1 VMRWLLDLVLS
12 SIGKKLLMALTGLFF
27 CSFLAVHLAG
37 NLTLYAGA
45 RVFDSYAEHLHSLG
59 PVLAVAEPGM
69 LLFALVHVST
79 GLFLFFQN
87 LRARPARYIMNRA
100 AGGRTPGS
108 RTMPYTGLVLLAFV
122 VYHLLGF
129 HFVDKGSRTIFEI
142 VSHAFSN
149 PAVAGIYV
157 LAMIAA
163 GLHVS
168 HGFWSAFQTLGAS
181 HPRYTPLI
189 RGAGLLFS
197 LAVGL
202 GFGSIP
208 LYLLFAA

>member
-1 VMRWLLDLVLS
+1 MRWLLDLVLS
-12 SIGKKLLMALTGLFF
+12 SIGKKLVMALTGLFF

-37 NLTLYAGA
+37 NLTLFAGA
-45 RVFDSYAEHLHSLG
+45 HAFDSYAEHLHSLG

-87 LRARPARYIMNRA
+87 LRARPARYAMNRA

-108 RTMPYTGLVLLAFV
+108 RTMPYTGLILLAFV
-122 VYHLLGF
+122 VYHLLEF
-129 HFVDKGSRTIFEI
+129 HFVDKGSRTIYEI
-142 VSHAFSN
+142 VSQAFSN

-189 RGAGLLFS
+189 RATGLLFS